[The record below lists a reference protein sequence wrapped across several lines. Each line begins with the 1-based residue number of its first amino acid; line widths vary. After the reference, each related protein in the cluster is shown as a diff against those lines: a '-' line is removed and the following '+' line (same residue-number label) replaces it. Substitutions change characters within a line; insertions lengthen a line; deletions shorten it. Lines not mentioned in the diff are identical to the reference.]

1 MSEARPIVLLDLDD
15 TILDFQTAEAGA
27 IRRAFAALDIPVTDA
42 LIARYSDINR
52 QHWELLEEGKLTREQ
67 VLVRRFDVLFAELGL
82 DRSGAEAAAR
92 YENELCRGHWFMPG
106 AEALLDAIGEKYR
119 LVIVSN
125 GVEKVQEARLA
136 SAGIAPRFAHIF
148 LSERLGAEKPS
159 AAFFARALSQI
170 PDFDPAR
177 AVLVGDSLTSDIRGA
192 KNAGLRAVWYNARR
206 RSPRADIV
214 PDYVICDLAE
224 LPPLL
229 EHLFS

>member
-1 MSEARPIVLLDLDD
+1 MSDPRHVVLLDLDD

-42 LIARYSDINR
+42 LIARYSDISR

-67 VLVRRFDVLFAELGL
+67 VLVQRFDVLFAELGL
-82 DRSGAEAAAR
+82 ERAGTEAAER
-92 YENELCRGHWFMPG
+92 YENELCFGHWFMPG
-106 AEALLDAIGEKYR
+106 AEALLDALGEKYR

-125 GVEKVQEARLA
+125 GAEKVQEARLA
-136 SAGIAPRFAHIF
+136 SAGIAPYFEHIF

-170 PDFDPAR
+170 PDFDASR

-192 KNAGLRAVWYNARR
+192 KNAGLRAIWYNARR
-206 RSPRADIV
+206 RQPRADIV
-214 PDYVICDLAE
+214 PDFVIYDLAE

-229 EHLFS
+229 ETLFS

>member
-106 AEALLDAIGEKYR
+106 A
-119 LVIVSN
+119 
-125 GVEKVQEARLA
+125 
-136 SAGIAPRFAHIF
+136 
-148 LSERLGAEKPS
+148 
-159 AAFFARALSQI
+159 
-170 PDFDPAR
+170 
-177 AVLVGDSLTSDIRGA
+177 
-192 KNAGLRAVWYNARR
+192 
-206 RSPRADIV
+206 
-214 PDYVICDLAE
+214 
-224 LPPLL
+224 
-229 EHLFS
+229 